1 MPLTYYKN
9 RWLTVPLIITVL
21 VLSACSLTLPSTG
34 DQIEPP
40 VTLGAPDQAAGLN
53 SINGALVYN
62 SIQPPYLLHPDGP
75 VVHLVNNP
83 TAMDPTWEELSAFI
97 RTDSTDRNAYLKDLY
112 MCGGFAQDLHNAAE
126 VAGIRA
132 GWVAIDFTD
141 RVIGHAATVFQTTDQ
156 GLVVIDDTSS
166 YDSGGRG
173 LGTGLS
179 DNYDKVA
186 YIQIGQEYGVI
197 SLEVAVSPFYN
208 EYLAYLDRLEEFETL
223 QTDYERQVIEY
234 NQAAVSGSYNYSYMK
249 SWYNRLEELRQEMD
263 AVSDNLGGYYWE
275 SLGTVRAVT
284 IYW

>member
-21 VLSACSLTLPSTG
+21 VLSGCSLTLPSTG
-34 DQIEPP
+34 DQVAPR

-53 SINGALVYN
+53 SISGALAYDG
-62 SIQPPYLLHPDGP
+62 IKPPYVLYPDGP
-75 VVHLVNNP
+75 VVNLVNNP

-141 RVIGHAATVFQTTDQ
+141 RTIGHAATVFQTTDR

-166 YDSGGRG
+166 YDTGGRG
-173 LGTGLS
+173 LGAGLS

-208 EYLAYLDRLEEFETL
+208 EYLTYLDRLEEFETL
-223 QTDYERQVIEY
+223 RAEYDQQVTEY
-234 NQAAVSGSYNYSYMK
+234 NQAVASSSYNYSYMK
-249 SWYNRLEELRQEMD
+249 NWYNRLEELRQEMD

-275 SLGTVRAVT
+275 SLGTVRSVT